1 MNVFLIDQISRA
13 RYFSGVCTVKGKPRK
28 IKPAE
33 RCVLYAIACSMKT
46 DVDLKVQMSKSVM
59 KKQNGGF
66 AGTFDTQEKKVCD
79 LLSREDKICRS
90 EIARKLAMSTT
101 RVNQIIDGLIKI
113 GVLDFDLKIEVWKVE
128 QDWKGEC
135 ERVVEGGVSE
145 CEFKMKKLKWMGKEE
160 DGRFRLRR

>member
-13 RYFSGVCTVKGKPRK
+13 RYFSGVCTAKGKPRK
-28 IKPAE
+28 IKSAE

-46 DVDLKVQMSKSVM
+46 NVDLKVQMSKTVM
-59 KKQNGGF
+59 KKQRDAFVG
-66 AGTFDTQEKKVCD
+66 AYDTEEKKVCD
-79 LLSREDKICRS
+79 LLSREEKMCRA
-90 EIARKLAMSTT
+90 EIARKLAMSPT

-113 GVLDFDLKIEVWKVE
+113 GVLNFDLEIEVWKVE

-135 ERVVEGGVSE
+135 ARVVEGDVSE
-145 CEFKMKKLKWMGKEE
+145 REFKMKKLKWMGKED

>member
-13 RYFSGVCTVKGKPRK
+13 RYFSGVCTAKGKPRK
-28 IKPAE
+28 IKSAE

-59 KKQNGGF
+59 KKQFGGF

-79 LLSREDKICRS
+79 LLSREEKMRRA
-90 EIARKLAMSTT
+90 EIARKLAMSPT

-113 GVLDFDLKIEVWKVE
+113 GVLNFDLEIEVWKVE

-135 ERVVEGGVSE
+135 ARVVEGDVSE
-145 CEFKMKKLKWMGKEE
+145 REFKMKKLKWMGKKE